1 MNNVFNV
8 TKDKWQRPWNIEA
21 FDDLY
26 NRDERF
32 FAIVVKGLI
41 SWLNRNIILYNKSIN
56 HFIFNTGSSYL
67 YVESNGYEYSLNETS
82 GEDTMYMELPRC
94 ILELNSINIPT
105 EELSASYSRGFY
117 ERRSG
122 NMMNGYNAEIKRLP
136 LELTI
141 NAKYYLSNFN
151 ETIVL
156 LQELLDKIVFQ
167 KYFNIT
173 YLGQEIQ
180 CSIEFPT
187 DVNPEINKIDMTSP
201 EPNQRNISLDFKIV
215 TNYPIINER
224 TEIPTDK
231 VIASFGRETV
241 LTSKDNE
248 TDIIK
253 HGSIIDDENNGFND
267 VIEETNKEYSII
279 DEDDPNYD
287 VIYENNG
294 CIVSTLIENNEIS
307 YIDASYVTNL
317 LEKIK
322 YNAYDEQYDE
332 NNDGVINYKD
342 LKEIIQKLNRSL
354 DVNIEYDSFINK
366 LYLIHNNTNETE
378 EIDLSKYKVVFNNE

>member
-32 FAIVVKGLI
+32 FAIIIKGLI

-105 EELSASYSRGFY
+105 EELSAPYSRGFY

-122 NMMNGYNAEIKRLP
+122 NMMHGYNAEIKRLP

-151 ETIVL
+151 ETIIL
-156 LQELLDKIVFQ
+156 LQELLDKLVFQ

-187 DVNPEINKIDMTSP
+187 DVNPEINKVDMTSP
-201 EPNQRNISLDFKIV
+201 DPNMRNISLDFKIA

-241 LTSKDNE
+241 LISEGNE

-253 HGSIIDDENNGFND
+253 HGSIIDDDNNGFND
-267 VIEETNKEYSII
+267 VMEETNKEYSII
-279 DEDDPNYD
+279 DEDDSNYH
-287 VIYENNG
+287 VISENNG
-294 CIVSTLIENNEIS
+294 CIVSTLIDSNEIS
-307 YIDASYVTNL
+307 NIDASYITNL

-332 NNDGVINYKD
+332 NNDGILNYKD

-366 LYLIHNNTNETE
+366 LYLIHNDTNEVE
-378 EIDLSKYKVVFNNE
+378 EIDLSKYKVILNNE